1 MVLSLFV
8 SLILL
13 VVVLFVAERGG
24 KENLEHVTDT
34 SKLMPNRRVL
44 RTLSAIFFFISLCR
58 FLKETCT
65 LEKSKNLHI
74 HNNNISHFEIMEK
87 TPL

>member
-1 MVLSLFV
+1 M

-34 SKLMPNRRVL
+34 CQDDGEERN
-44 RTLSAIFFFISLCR
+44 
-58 FLKETCT
+58 KE
-65 LEKSKNLHI
+65 KDNGAVRS
-74 HNNNISHFEIMEK
+74 
-87 TPL
+87 